1 MIDFKIEPPAGEEFE
16 VKADSRDI
24 YVWEKAGRN
33 RSMAKLLSDLH
44 MTSLYEVAHIA
55 ARRAQLFTG
64 SLDEFTDCVLHFETE
79 DDEDDLGSDPTR
91 PGP

>member
-1 MIDFKIEPPAGEEFE
+1 MIDFKVQPEHGEAFE

-24 YVWEKAGRN
+24 YVWEKAGRG

-44 MTSLYEVAHIA
+44 MTELYQVAHIA
-55 ARRAQLFTG
+55 ARRQQLFMG
-64 SLDEFTDCVLHFETE
+64 SLDEFAECVLHFETD
-79 DDEDDLGSDPTR
+79 DDEGEDADPTR